1 MKFVAISSLRA
12 LAILGVA
19 ISSTSNAAT
28 LRGAVARDS
37 GTEDGIFPPISN
49 GKNQAP
55 SSWASA
61 SASASSSSDEP
72 SSSSGF
78 GGENE
83 ETLPMPM
90 SKSKDIT
97 PSHIMSSFVK
107 DNPGDGYIWKVLKDD
122 DKSKAPPAPTLAYV
136 AGGGYGYG
144 VEPAHD
150 TVGTKTTYGAG
161 RATAASASA
170 SADE

>member
-1 MKFVAISSLRA
+1 MKFVATSSLRA

-83 ETLPMPM
+83 ETQPMPM

-97 PSHIMSSFVK
+97 PSHIMSSFV
-107 DNPGDGYIWKVLKDD
+107 KDD